1 MGWPPAIKNK
11 LAPMTN
17 TSQPPHLHWRDS
29 FQVKSFRY
37 QWPADLAT
45 SWAFEMETIL
55 LGWYIL
61 SASGSV
67 LMLVVYGSLQY
78 LGSLVAPVFG
88 VVCDRMGYRRM
99 LWSTRAIY
107 ALMAFVIMLLSYFQT
122 LTPERV
128 LMLAA
133 ILGTIRPSDQMM
145 RNALIA
151 KTLPAAQLM
160 GALGISR
167 MTSESA
173 RIAGALAGAGIVAVL
188 GMTSAYA
195 VVTFLY
201 VLSFW
206 LSRGVDDVQQT
217 PNSSTLASP
226 LQDLI
231 SAFTYVWHKPILMGA
246 MAVAFLVN
254 LLAFPFSLGLLPYA
268 AKNIFLTNQT
278 GLGFLGASFAF
289 GGLLASFTLST
300 HKFKLRASQTMI
312 IASAAWFSL
321 DLFFA
326 FTSNL
331 YLGMF
336 ILMLAGFVQSLCMTP
351 LAAVM
356 LRATEPAFHGRVMG
370 MRMLAI
376 WGLPIGL
383 LASGPLIESIGYVS
397 TAWVYSALGLLLTL
411 ALTLYWRRA
420 LWDKHSVA
428 NNVL

>member
-1 MGWPPAIKNK
+1 
-11 LAPMTN
+11 MTN
-17 TSQPPHLHWRDS
+17 SSTPTQLNWRDS
-29 FQVKSFRY
+29 FRVKSFRY

-67 LMLVVYGSLQY
+67 LMLVVYGALQY
-78 LGSLVAPVFG
+78 LGSLVAPIFG

-107 ALMAFVIMLLSYFQT
+107 ALLAFVIMLLSFFEA

-128 LMLAA
+128 LILSA
-133 ILGTIRPSDQMM
+133 IVGMIRPSDQMM

-151 KTLPAAQLM
+151 KTLPPEQLM
-160 GALGISR
+160 AALGISR
-167 MTSESA
+167 MTSDSA
-173 RIAGALAGAGIVAVL
+173 RIAGALAGAGIVAFL
-188 GMTSAYA
+188 GMTSAYL

-201 VLSFW
+201 VISFW
-206 LSRGVDDVQQT
+206 LSRGVDNVQ
-217 PNSSTLASP
+217 PAPSAVALASP
-226 LQDLI
+226 LEDLK
-231 SAFTYVWHKPILMGA
+231 SAFAYVWHKPVLMGA

-278 GLGFLGASFAF
+278 GLGLLGASFAF
-289 GGLLASFTLST
+289 GGLLASLTLSS

-312 IASAAWFSL
+312 IASSAWFLL
-321 DLFFA
+321 DLVFA
-326 FTSNL
+326 FTQNL
-331 YLGMF
+331 YFGMF

-383 LASGPLIESIGYVS
+383 LISGPLVESIGYVA
-397 TAWVYSALGLLLTL
+397 TAGLYSALGLILTL
-411 ALTLYWRRA
+411 ALTVYWRRA
-420 LWDKHSVA
+420 LWDRYSVA
-428 NNVL
+428 NNPL

>member
-1 MGWPPAIKNK
+1 
-11 LAPMTN
+11 MTN
-17 TSQPPHLHWRDS
+17 SSQAPDLNWRDS

-61 SASGSV
+61 STSGSV

-78 LGSLVAPVFG
+78 LGSLLSPVFG

-107 ALMAFVIMLLSYFQT
+107 ALLAFGIMLLSYFEA

-128 LMLAA
+128 LILAA
-133 ILGTIRPSDQMM
+133 IVGIIRPSDQMM

-151 KTLPAAQLM
+151 RTLPAAQLM

-195 VVTFLY
+195 VVTLLY
-201 VLSFW
+201 VISFW
-206 LSRGVDDVQQT
+206 LSRGVDDVQPS
-217 PNSSTLASP
+217 PNATALASP
-226 LQDLI
+226 LQDLK

-254 LLAFPFSLGLLPYA
+254 LLAFPFALGLLPYA

-289 GGLLASFTLST
+289 GGLLASLTLSS

-312 IASAAWFSL
+312 IASVAWFAL
-321 DLFFA
+321 DLVFA

-331 YLGMF
+331 YVGMLV
-336 ILMLAGFVQSLCMTP
+336 LMLAGFVQSLCMTP

-383 LASGPLIESIGYVS
+383 LASGPLVENIGYVA
-397 TAWVYSALGLLLTL
+397 TAWVYSALGLILTL
-411 ALTLYWRRA
+411 AIALYWRHA

-428 NNVL
+428 NNAL

>member
-88 VVCDRMGYRRM
+88 VVCDRIGYRRM
-99 LWSTRAIY
+99 LWSTRAVY
-107 ALMAFVIMLLSYFQT
+107 ALMAFVIMLLSYFQA

-128 LMLAA
+128 LILAA
-133 ILGTIRPSDQMM
+133 VLGTIRPSDQMM

-217 PNSSTLASP
+217 PNASTLASP

-397 TAWVYSALGLLLTL
+397 TAWVYSALGLILTL

>member
-1 MGWPPAIKNK
+1 
-11 LAPMTN
+11 MTN
-17 TSQPPHLHWRDS
+17 TSTPPHLNWRDS

-61 SASGSV
+61 STSGSV

-78 LGSLVAPVFG
+78 LGSLLSPVFG

-107 ALMAFVIMLLSYFQT
+107 ALLAFGIMLLSYFEA

-128 LMLAA
+128 LILAA
-133 ILGTIRPSDQMM
+133 IVGIIRPSDQMM

-151 KTLPAAQLM
+151 RTLPAAQLM

-195 VVTFLY
+195 VVTLLY
-201 VLSFW
+201 VISFW
-206 LSRGVDDVQQT
+206 LSRGVDDVQPS
-217 PNSSTLASP
+217 PNATALASP
-226 LQDLI
+226 LQDLK

-246 MAVAFLVN
+246 MAVAFLVK
-254 LLAFPFSLGLLPYA
+254 LLAFPFALGLLPYA

-289 GGLLASFTLST
+289 GGLLASLTLSS

-312 IASAAWFSL
+312 IASAAWFAL
-321 DLFFA
+321 DLVFA

-331 YLGMF
+331 YMGMLV
-336 ILMLAGFVQSLCMTP
+336 LMLAGFVQSLCMTP

-383 LASGPLIESIGYVS
+383 LASGPLVENIGYVA
-397 TAWVYSALGLLLTL
+397 TAWVYSALGLILTL
-411 ALTLYWRRA
+411 AIALYWRNA

-428 NNVL
+428 NNAL

>member
-1 MGWPPAIKNK
+1 
-11 LAPMTN
+11 MTN
-17 TSQPPHLHWRDS
+17 TSTPPHLNWRDS

-61 SASGSV
+61 STSGSV

-78 LGSLVAPVFG
+78 LGSLLSPVFG

-107 ALMAFVIMLLSYFQT
+107 ALLAFGIMLLSYFEA

-128 LMLAA
+128 LILAA
-133 ILGTIRPSDQMM
+133 IVGIIRPSDQMM

-151 KTLPAAQLM
+151 RTLPAAQLM

-195 VVTFLY
+195 VVTLLY
-201 VLSFW
+201 VISFW
-206 LSRGVDDVQQT
+206 LSRGVDDVQPS
-217 PNSSTLASP
+217 PNATALASP
-226 LQDLI
+226 LQDLK

-254 LLAFPFSLGLLPYA
+254 LLAFPFALGLLPYA

-289 GGLLASFTLST
+289 GGLLASLTLSS

-312 IASAAWFSL
+312 IASAAWFAL
-321 DLFFA
+321 DLVFA

-331 YLGMF
+331 YMGMLV
-336 ILMLAGFVQSLCMTP
+336 LMLAGFVQSLCMTP

-356 LRATEPAFHGRVMG
+356 LRATDPAFHGRVMG

-383 LASGPLIESIGYVS
+383 LASGPLVENMGYVA
-397 TAWVYSALGLLLTL
+397 TAWVYSALGLILTL
-411 ALTLYWRRA
+411 AIALYWRNA

-428 NNVL
+428 NNAL

>member
-1 MGWPPAIKNK
+1 
-11 LAPMTN
+11 MTN
-17 TSQPPHLHWRDS
+17 SSQAPDLNWRDS

-61 SASGSV
+61 STSGSV

-78 LGSLVAPVFG
+78 LGSLLSPVFG

-107 ALMAFVIMLLSYFQT
+107 ALLAFGIMLLSYFEA

-128 LMLAA
+128 LILAA
-133 ILGTIRPSDQMM
+133 IVGIIRPSDQMM

-151 KTLPAAQLM
+151 RTLPAAQLM

-173 RIAGALAGAGIVAVL
+173 RIAGALASAGIVAVL

-195 VVTFLY
+195 VVTLLY
-201 VLSFW
+201 VISFW
-206 LSRGVDDVQQT
+206 LSRGVDDVQPS
-217 PNSSTLASP
+217 PNATALASP
-226 LQDLI
+226 LQDLK

-254 LLAFPFSLGLLPYA
+254 LLAFPFALGLLPYA

-289 GGLLASFTLST
+289 GGLLASLTLSS

-312 IASAAWFSL
+312 IASVAWFAL
-321 DLFFA
+321 DLVFA

-331 YLGMF
+331 YVGMLV
-336 ILMLAGFVQSLCMTP
+336 LMLAGFVQSLCMTP

-383 LASGPLIESIGYVS
+383 LASGPLVENIGYVA
-397 TAWVYSALGLLLTL
+397 TAWVYSALGLILTL
-411 ALTLYWRRA
+411 AIALYWRHA

-428 NNVL
+428 NNAL

>member
-1 MGWPPAIKNK
+1 
-11 LAPMTN
+11 MTH
-17 TSQPPHLHWRDS
+17 TSAPPHLNWRDS
-29 FQVKSFRY
+29 FRVKSFRY

-99 LWSTRAIY
+99 LWSTRATY
-107 ALMAFVIMLLSYFQT
+107 ALMAFSIMLLSYFQA
-122 LTPERV
+122 LTPDRV
-128 LMLAA
+128 LILAA
-133 ILGTIRPSDQMM
+133 IVGTIRPSDQMM

-195 VVTFLY
+195 VVTLLY

-206 LSRGVDDVQQT
+206 LSRGVDDVQPT
-217 PNSSTLASP
+217 SNGAALASP
-226 LQDLI
+226 LQDLK

-312 IASAAWFSL
+312 MASAVWFAL
-321 DLFFA
+321 DLVFA
-326 FTSNL
+326 FTNNL
-331 YLGMF
+331 YLGMLV
-336 ILMLAGFVQSLCMTP
+336 LMLAGFVQSLSMTP

-376 WGLPIGL
+376 WGLPLGL
-383 LASGPLIESIGYVS
+383 LLSGPLIDRWGYAA
-397 TAWVYSALGLLLTL
+397 TAGMYSVLGLLLTG
-411 ALTLYWRRA
+411 AMAVHWRA
-420 LWDKHSVA
+420 HIWDRKAPA
-428 NNVL
+428 NAPL

>member
-1 MGWPPAIKNK
+1 
-11 LAPMTN
+11 
-17 TSQPPHLHWRDS
+17 
-29 FQVKSFRY
+29 
-37 QWPADLAT
+37 
-45 SWAFEMETIL
+45 METIL

-67 LMLVVYGSLQY
+67 LMLVVYGALQY
-78 LGSLVAPVFG
+78 LGSLVAPIFG

-107 ALMAFVIMLLSYFQT
+107 ALLAFVIMLLSFFEA

-128 LMLAA
+128 LILSA
-133 ILGTIRPSDQMM
+133 IVGMIRPSDQMM

-151 KTLPAAQLM
+151 KTLPPEQLM
-160 GALGISR
+160 AALGISR
-167 MTSESA
+167 MTSDSA
-173 RIAGALAGAGIVAVL
+173 RIAGALAGAGIVAFL
-188 GMTSAYA
+188 GMTSAYL

-201 VLSFW
+201 FISFW
-206 LSRGVDDVQQT
+206 LSRGVDNVQ
-217 PNSSTLASP
+217 PAPSSVALASP
-226 LQDLI
+226 LQDLK

-289 GGLLASFTLST
+289 GGLLASLTLSS

-312 IASAAWFSL
+312 VASSAWFLL
-321 DLFFA
+321 DFVFA
-326 FTSNL
+326 FTQNL
-331 YLGMF
+331 YFGMF

-383 LASGPLIESIGYVS
+383 LISGPLVESIGYMA
-397 TAWVYSALGLLLTL
+397 TAGLYSALGLILTL
-411 ALTLYWRRA
+411 ALTVYWRRA
-420 LWDKHSVA
+420 LWDRHSVA
-428 NNVL
+428 NNAL

>member
-1 MGWPPAIKNK
+1 
-11 LAPMTN
+11 MTN
-17 TSQPPHLHWRDS
+17 SSQAPDLNWRDS

-61 SASGSV
+61 STSGSV

-78 LGSLVAPVFG
+78 LGSLLSPVFG
-88 VVCDRMGYRRM
+88 VVCDRMGYRKM

-107 ALMAFVIMLLSYFQT
+107 ALLAFGIMLLSYFEA

-128 LMLAA
+128 LILAA
-133 ILGTIRPSDQMM
+133 IVGIIRPSDQMM

-151 KTLPAAQLM
+151 RTLPAAQLM

-195 VVTFLY
+195 VVTLLY
-201 VLSFW
+201 VISFW
-206 LSRGVDDVQQT
+206 LSRGVDDVQPS
-217 PNSSTLASP
+217 PNAIALASP
-226 LQDLI
+226 LQDLK

-254 LLAFPFSLGLLPYA
+254 LLAFPFALGLLPYA

-289 GGLLASFTLST
+289 GGLLASLTLSS

-312 IASAAWFSL
+312 IASVAWFAL
-321 DLFFA
+321 DLVFA

-331 YLGMF
+331 YMGMLV
-336 ILMLAGFVQSLCMTP
+336 LMLAGFVQSLCMTP

-383 LASGPLIESIGYVS
+383 LASGPLVENMGYVA
-397 TAWVYSALGLLLTL
+397 TAWVYSALGLILTL
-411 ALTLYWRRA
+411 AIALYWRDA

-428 NNVL
+428 NNAL

>member
-1 MGWPPAIKNK
+1 
-11 LAPMTN
+11 MTN
-17 TSQPPHLHWRDS
+17 SSQAPDLNWRDS

-61 SASGSV
+61 STSGSV

-78 LGSLVAPVFG
+78 LGSLLSPVFG

-107 ALMAFVIMLLSYFQT
+107 ALLAFGIMLLSYFEA

-128 LMLAA
+128 LILAA
-133 ILGTIRPSDQMM
+133 IVGIIRPSDQMM

-151 KTLPAAQLM
+151 RTLPAAQLM

-188 GMTSAYA
+188 GMTSAYT
-195 VVTFLY
+195 VVTLLY
-201 VLSFW
+201 VISFW
-206 LSRGVDDVQQT
+206 LSRGVDDVQPS
-217 PNSSTLASP
+217 PNATALASP
-226 LQDLI
+226 LQDLK

-254 LLAFPFSLGLLPYA
+254 LLAFPFALGLLPYA

-289 GGLLASFTLST
+289 GGLLASLTLSS

-312 IASAAWFSL
+312 IASVAWFAL
-321 DLFFA
+321 DLVFA

-331 YLGMF
+331 YMGMLV
-336 ILMLAGFVQSLCMTP
+336 LMLAGFVQSLCMTP

-356 LRATEPAFHGRVMG
+356 LRATEPAFQGRVMG

-383 LASGPLIESIGYVS
+383 LASGPLVENIGYVA
-397 TAWVYSALGLLLTL
+397 TAWVYSALGLILTL
-411 ALTLYWRRA
+411 AIALYWRNA
-420 LWDKHSVA
+420 LWDKNSVA
-428 NNVL
+428 NNAL

>member
-1 MGWPPAIKNK
+1 
-11 LAPMTN
+11 MTN
-17 TSQPPHLHWRDS
+17 SSQAPDLNWRDS

-61 SASGSV
+61 STSGSV

-78 LGSLVAPVFG
+78 LGSLLSPVFG

-107 ALMAFVIMLLSYFQT
+107 ALLAFGIMLLSYFEA

-128 LMLAA
+128 LILAA
-133 ILGTIRPSDQMM
+133 IVGIIRPSDQMM

-151 KTLPAAQLM
+151 RTLPAAQLM

-195 VVTFLY
+195 VVTLLY
-201 VLSFW
+201 VISFW
-206 LSRGVDDVQQT
+206 LSRGVDDVQPS
-217 PNSSTLASP
+217 PNATALASP
-226 LQDLI
+226 LQDLK

-254 LLAFPFSLGLLPYA
+254 LLAFPFALGLLPYA

-289 GGLLASFTLST
+289 GGLLASLTLSS

-312 IASAAWFSL
+312 IASVAWFAL
-321 DLFFA
+321 DLVFA

-331 YLGMF
+331 YMGMLV
-336 ILMLAGFVQSLCMTP
+336 LMLAGFVQSLCMTP

-356 LRATEPAFHGRVMG
+356 LRATDPAFHGRVMG

-383 LASGPLIESIGYVS
+383 LASGPLVENIGYVA
-397 TAWVYSALGLLLTL
+397 TAWVYSALGLILTL
-411 ALTLYWRRA
+411 AIALYWRNA

-428 NNVL
+428 NNAL

>member
-1 MGWPPAIKNK
+1 
-11 LAPMTN
+11 MTN
-17 TSQPPHLHWRDS
+17 SSQASDLNWRDS

-61 SASGSV
+61 STSGSV

-78 LGSLVAPVFG
+78 LGSLLSPVFG

-107 ALMAFVIMLLSYFQT
+107 ALLAFGIMLLSYFEA

-128 LMLAA
+128 LILAA
-133 ILGTIRPSDQMM
+133 IVGIIRPSDQMM

-151 KTLPAAQLM
+151 RTLPAAQLM

-195 VVTFLY
+195 VVTLLY
-201 VLSFW
+201 VISFW
-206 LSRGVDDVQQT
+206 LSRGVDDVQPS
-217 PNSSTLASP
+217 PNATALASP
-226 LQDLI
+226 LQDLK

-254 LLAFPFSLGLLPYA
+254 LLAFPFALGLLPYA

-289 GGLLASFTLST
+289 GGLLASLTLSS

-312 IASAAWFSL
+312 IASVAWFAL
-321 DLFFA
+321 DLVFA

-331 YLGMF
+331 YVGMLV
-336 ILMLAGFVQSLCMTP
+336 LMLAGFVQSLCMTP

-356 LRATEPAFHGRVMG
+356 LRATEPAFQGRVMG

-383 LASGPLIESIGYVS
+383 LASGPLVENIGYVA
-397 TAWVYSALGLLLTL
+397 TAWVYSALGLILTL
-411 ALTLYWRRA
+411 AIALYWRHA

-428 NNVL
+428 NNAL

>member
-1 MGWPPAIKNK
+1 
-11 LAPMTN
+11 MTN
-17 TSQPPHLHWRDS
+17 SSTPTQLNWRDS
-29 FQVKSFRY
+29 FRVKSFRY

-67 LMLVVYGSLQY
+67 LMLVVYGALQY
-78 LGSLVAPVFG
+78 LGSLVAPIFG

-107 ALMAFVIMLLSYFQT
+107 ALLAFVIMLLSFFEA

-128 LMLAA
+128 LILSA
-133 ILGTIRPSDQMM
+133 IVGMIRPSDQMM

-151 KTLPAAQLM
+151 KTLPPEQLM
-160 GALGISR
+160 AALGISR
-167 MTSESA
+167 MTSDSA
-173 RIAGALAGAGIVAVL
+173 RIAGALAGAGIVAFL
-188 GMTSAYA
+188 GMTSAYL

-201 VLSFW
+201 VISFW
-206 LSRGVDDVQQT
+206 LSRGVDNVQ
-217 PNSSTLASP
+217 PAPSAVALASP
-226 LQDLI
+226 LEDLK
-231 SAFTYVWHKPILMGA
+231 SAFAYVWHKPVLMGA

-278 GLGFLGASFAF
+278 GLGLLGASFAF
-289 GGLLASFTLST
+289 GGLLASLTLSS

-312 IASAAWFSL
+312 IASSAWFLL
-321 DLFFA
+321 DLVFA
-326 FTSNL
+326 FTQNL
-331 YLGMF
+331 YFGMF

-383 LASGPLIESIGYVS
+383 LISGPLVESIGYVA
-397 TAWVYSALGLLLTL
+397 TAGLYSALGLILTL
-411 ALTLYWRRA
+411 ALTVYWRHA
-420 LWDKHSVA
+420 LWDRYSVA
-428 NNVL
+428 NNPL

>member
-1 MGWPPAIKNK
+1 
-11 LAPMTN
+11 MTN
-17 TSQPPHLHWRDS
+17 SSQAPDLNWRDS

-61 SASGSV
+61 STSGSV

-78 LGSLVAPVFG
+78 LGSLLSPVFG

-107 ALMAFVIMLLSYFQT
+107 ALLAFGIMLLSYFEA

-128 LMLAA
+128 LILAA
-133 ILGTIRPSDQMM
+133 IVGIIRPSDQMM

-151 KTLPAAQLM
+151 RTLPAAQLM

-195 VVTFLY
+195 VVTLLY
-201 VLSFW
+201 VISFW
-206 LSRGVDDVQQT
+206 LSRGVDDVQPS
-217 PNSSTLASP
+217 PNAIALASP
-226 LQDLI
+226 LQDLK

-254 LLAFPFSLGLLPYA
+254 LLAFPFALGLLPYA

-289 GGLLASFTLST
+289 GGLLASLTLSS

-312 IASAAWFSL
+312 IASVAWFAL
-321 DLFFA
+321 DLVFA

-331 YLGMF
+331 YMGMLV
-336 ILMLAGFVQSLCMTP
+336 LMLAGFVQSLCMTP

-383 LASGPLIESIGYVS
+383 LASGPLVENMGYVA
-397 TAWVYSALGLLLTL
+397 TAWVYSALGLILTL
-411 ALTLYWRRA
+411 AIALYWRNA
-420 LWDKHSVA
+420 LWDKNSVA
-428 NNVL
+428 NNAL

>member
-1 MGWPPAIKNK
+1 
-11 LAPMTN
+11 MTN
-17 TSQPPHLHWRDS
+17 TSQQQDLTWRDS
-29 FQVKSFRY
+29 FRVKSFRY

-61 SASGSV
+61 STSGSV

-78 LGSLVAPVFG
+78 LGSLLSPVFG

-107 ALMAFVIMLLSYFQT
+107 ALLAFGIMLLSYFEA

-128 LMLAA
+128 LILAA
-133 ILGTIRPSDQMM
+133 IVGTIRPSDQMM

-151 KTLPAAQLM
+151 KTLPSAQLM

-195 VVTFLY
+195 VVTLLY
-201 VLSFW
+201 VISFW
-206 LSRGVDDVQQT
+206 LSRGVDDVQPT
-217 PNSSTLASP
+217 NNSAALASP
-226 LQDLI
+226 LQDLK

-254 LLAFPFSLGLLPYA
+254 LLAFPFALGLLPYA

-289 GGLLASFTLST
+289 GGLLASLTLSS

-312 IASAAWFSL
+312 IASVAWFAL
-321 DLFFA
+321 DLVFA

-331 YLGMF
+331 YMGMLV
-336 ILMLAGFVQSLCMTP
+336 LMLAGFVQSLCMTP

-383 LASGPLIESIGYVS
+383 LASGPLVESIGYVA
-397 TAWVYSALGLLLTL
+397 TAWVYSALGLILTL
-411 ALTLYWRRA
+411 AIALYWRHA
-420 LWDKHSVA
+420 LWEKHSVA
-428 NNVL
+428 NHVL

>member
-1 MGWPPAIKNK
+1 
-11 LAPMTN
+11 MTN
-17 TSQPPHLHWRDS
+17 SSTPTQLNWRDS
-29 FQVKSFRY
+29 FRVKSFRY

-67 LMLVVYGSLQY
+67 LMLVVYGASQY
-78 LGSLVAPVFG
+78 LGSLVAPIFG

-107 ALMAFVIMLLSYFQT
+107 ALLAFVIMLLSFFEA

-128 LMLAA
+128 LILSA
-133 ILGTIRPSDQMM
+133 IVGMIRPSDQMM

-151 KTLPAAQLM
+151 KTLPPEQLM
-160 GALGISR
+160 AALGISR
-167 MTSESA
+167 MTSDSA
-173 RIAGALAGAGIVAVL
+173 RIAGALAGAGIVAFL
-188 GMTSAYA
+188 GMTSAYL

-201 VLSFW
+201 VISFW
-206 LSRGVDDVQQT
+206 LSRGVDNVQ
-217 PNSSTLASP
+217 PAPSAVALASP
-226 LQDLI
+226 LEDLK
-231 SAFTYVWHKPILMGA
+231 SAFAYVWHKPVLMGA

-278 GLGFLGASFAF
+278 GLGLLGASFAF
-289 GGLLASFTLST
+289 GGLLASLTLSS

-312 IASAAWFSL
+312 IASSAWFLL
-321 DLFFA
+321 DLVFA
-326 FTSNL
+326 FTQNL
-331 YLGMF
+331 YFGMF

-383 LASGPLIESIGYVS
+383 LISGPLVESIGYVA
-397 TAWVYSALGLLLTL
+397 TAGLYSALGLILTL
-411 ALTLYWRRA
+411 ALTVYWRRA
-420 LWDKHSVA
+420 LWDRHSVA
-428 NNVL
+428 NNPL

>member
-1 MGWPPAIKNK
+1 
-11 LAPMTN
+11 MTN
-17 TSQPPHLHWRDS
+17 SSQAPDLNWRDS

-61 SASGSV
+61 STSGSV

-78 LGSLVAPVFG
+78 LGSLLSPVFG

-107 ALMAFVIMLLSYFQT
+107 ALLAFGIMLLSYFEA

-128 LMLAA
+128 LILAA
-133 ILGTIRPSDQMM
+133 IVGIIRPSDQMM

-151 KTLPAAQLM
+151 RTLPAAQLM

-195 VVTFLY
+195 VVTLLY
-201 VLSFW
+201 VISFW
-206 LSRGVDDVQQT
+206 LSRGVDDVQPS
-217 PNSSTLASP
+217 PNATALASP
-226 LQDLI
+226 LQDLK

-254 LLAFPFSLGLLPYA
+254 LLAFPFALGLLPYA

-289 GGLLASFTLST
+289 GGLLASLTLSS

-312 IASAAWFSL
+312 IASAAWFAL
-321 DLFFA
+321 DLVFA

-331 YLGMF
+331 YMGMLV
-336 ILMLAGFVQSLCMTP
+336 LMLAGFVQSLCMTP

-356 LRATEPAFHGRVMG
+356 LRATDPAFHGRVMG

-383 LASGPLIESIGYVS
+383 LASGPLVENIGYVA
-397 TAWVYSALGLLLTL
+397 TAWVYSALGLILTL
-411 ALTLYWRRA
+411 AIALYWRNA

-428 NNVL
+428 NNAL

>member
-1 MGWPPAIKNK
+1 
-11 LAPMTN
+11 MTN
-17 TSQPPHLHWRDS
+17 NLSPPHLNWRDS
-29 FQVKSFRY
+29 FRVKSFRY

-107 ALMAFVIMLLSYFQT
+107 ALMAFVIMLLSYFQA

-133 ILGTIRPSDQMM
+133 IVGTIRPSDQMM

-188 GMTSAYA
+188 GMTAAYA
-195 VVTFLY
+195 VVTLLY

-206 LSRGVDDVQQT
+206 LSRGVDDVQPT
-217 PNSSTLASP
+217 PNVGALDSP
-226 LQDLI
+226 LDDLK
-231 SAFTYVWHKPILMGA
+231 SAFTHVWHKPILMGA

-289 GGLLASFTLST
+289 GGLLASLTLSS
-300 HKFKLRASQTMI
+300 HKFKLRASQSKRSINHVPCLTSSDVI
-312 IASAAWFSL
+312 GVGGQAARSYSDGSA
-321 DLFFA
+321 
-326 FTSNL
+326 
-331 YLGMF
+331 MF
-336 ILMLAGFVQSLCMTP
+336 QGS
-351 LAAVM
+351 
-356 LRATEPAFHGRVMG
+356 
-370 MRMLAI
+370 
-376 WGLPIGL
+376 
-383 LASGPLIESIGYVS
+383 
-397 TAWVYSALGLLLTL
+397 SAL
-411 ALTLYWRRA
+411 
-420 LWDKHSVA
+420 
-428 NNVL
+428 

>member
-1 MGWPPAIKNK
+1 
-11 LAPMTN
+11 
-17 TSQPPHLHWRDS
+17 
-29 FQVKSFRY
+29 
-37 QWPADLAT
+37 
-45 SWAFEMETIL
+45 METIL

-67 LMLVVYGSLQY
+67 LMLVVYGALQF
-78 LGSLVAPVFG
+78 LGSLVAPIFG
-88 VVCDRMGYRRM
+88 VVCDRIGYRRM
-99 LWSTRAIY
+99 LWSTRATY
-107 ALMAFVIMLLSYFQT
+107 ALMAFVIMLLSYFEA

-128 LMLAA
+128 LILSA
-133 ILGTIRPSDQMM
+133 IVGMIRPSDQMM

-151 KTLPAAQLM
+151 KTLPPEQLM

-173 RIAGALAGAGIVAVL
+173 RIAGALAGAGIVAFL
-188 GMTSAYA
+188 GMTSAYV
-195 VVTFLY
+195 VVTLMY
-201 VLSFW
+201 VISFW
-206 LSRGVDDVQQT
+206 LSRGVDNVQ
-217 PNSSTLASP
+217 PAPSAVALASP
-226 LQDLI
+226 LEDLK

-254 LLAFPFSLGLLPYA
+254 LLAFPFSLGLLPYV

-289 GGLLASFTLST
+289 GGLLASLTLSS

-312 IASAAWFSL
+312 IASSAWFML
-321 DLFFA
+321 DLVFA
-326 FTSNL
+326 FTQNL
-331 YLGMF
+331 YFGMF

-356 LRATEPAFHGRVMG
+356 LRATEPSFHGRVMG

-383 LASGPLIESIGYVS
+383 LASGPLVEGIGYVA
-397 TAWVYSALGLLLTL
+397 TAGLYSALGLILTL
-411 ALTLYWRRA
+411 ALTFYWRRA
-420 LWDKHSVA
+420 LWDRHSLA
-428 NNVL
+428 NNAL

>member
-1 MGWPPAIKNK
+1 
-11 LAPMTN
+11 MTN
-17 TSQPPHLHWRDS
+17 SSQAPDLNWRDS

-61 SASGSV
+61 STSGSV

-78 LGSLVAPVFG
+78 LGSLLSPVFG

-107 ALMAFVIMLLSYFQT
+107 ALLAFGIMLLSYFEA

-128 LMLAA
+128 LILAA
-133 ILGTIRPSDQMM
+133 IVGIIRPSDQMM

-151 KTLPAAQLM
+151 RTLPAAQLM

-195 VVTFLY
+195 VVTLLY
-201 VLSFW
+201 VISFW
-206 LSRGVDDVQQT
+206 LSRGVDDVQPS
-217 PNSSTLASP
+217 PNATALASP
-226 LQDLI
+226 LQDLK

-254 LLAFPFSLGLLPYA
+254 LLAFPFALGLLPYA

-289 GGLLASFTLST
+289 GGLLASLTLSS

-312 IASAAWFSL
+312 IASVAWFAL
-321 DLFFA
+321 DLVFCIHKQFVHGYA
-326 FTSNL
+326 RFDVGRFCAKPVHDTFGSSHAACHRPCVSR
-331 YLGMF
+331 
-336 ILMLAGFVQSLCMTP
+336 AGDGH
-351 LAAVM
+351 AHAG
-356 LRATEPAFHGRVMG
+356 H
-370 MRMLAI
+370 
-376 WGLPIGL
+376 
-383 LASGPLIESIGYVS
+383 
-397 TAWVYSALGLLLTL
+397 LGLAHWAIGQRPLG
-411 ALTLYWRRA
+411 
-420 LWDKHSVA
+420 
-428 NNVL
+428 

>member
-1 MGWPPAIKNK
+1 
-11 LAPMTN
+11 
-17 TSQPPHLHWRDS
+17 
-29 FQVKSFRY
+29 
-37 QWPADLAT
+37 
-45 SWAFEMETIL
+45 
-55 LGWYIL
+55 
-61 SASGSV
+61 
-67 LMLVVYGSLQY
+67 
-78 LGSLVAPVFG
+78 
-88 VVCDRMGYRRM
+88 
-99 LWSTRAIY
+99 
-107 ALMAFVIMLLSYFQT
+107 
-122 LTPERV
+122 
-128 LMLAA
+128 
-133 ILGTIRPSDQMM
+133 MM

-217 PNSSTLASP
+217 PNASTLASP

-397 TAWVYSALGLLLTL
+397 TAWVYSALGLILTL

>member
-1 MGWPPAIKNK
+1 
-11 LAPMTN
+11 MTN
-17 TSQPPHLHWRDS
+17 SSTPTQLNWRDS
-29 FQVKSFRY
+29 FRVKSFRY

-67 LMLVVYGSLQY
+67 LMLVVYGALQY
-78 LGSLVAPVFG
+78 LGSLVAPIFG

-107 ALMAFVIMLLSYFQT
+107 ALLAFVIMLLSFFEA

-128 LMLAA
+128 LILSA
-133 ILGTIRPSDQMM
+133 IVGMIRPSDQMM

-151 KTLPAAQLM
+151 KTLPPEQLM
-160 GALGISR
+160 AALGISR
-167 MTSESA
+167 MTSDSA
-173 RIAGALAGAGIVAVL
+173 RIAGALAGAGIVAFL
-188 GMTSAYA
+188 GMTSAYL

-201 VLSFW
+201 VISFW
-206 LSRGVDDVQQT
+206 LSRGVDNVQ
-217 PNSSTLASP
+217 PAPSAVALASP
-226 LQDLI
+226 LEDLK
-231 SAFTYVWHKPILMGA
+231 SAFAYVWHKPVLMGA

-278 GLGFLGASFAF
+278 GLGLLGASFAF
-289 GGLLASFTLST
+289 GGLLASLTLSS

-312 IASAAWFSL
+312 IASSAWFLL
-321 DLFFA
+321 DLVFA
-326 FTSNL
+326 FTQNL
-331 YLGMF
+331 YFGMF

-383 LASGPLIESIGYVS
+383 LISGPLVESIGYVA
-397 TAWVYSALGLLLTL
+397 TAGLYSALGLILTL
-411 ALTLYWRRA
+411 ALTVYWRRA
-420 LWDKHSVA
+420 LWDRHSVA
-428 NNVL
+428 NNPL